1 MMNIDY
7 RKICSDILKKLSP
20 RQKEVILRR
29 FALSGKEG
37 AERET
42 LESIGK
48 DLNVTRERVRQIER
62 DAFSVLKPDV
72 KKYQKVFKYF
82 KDSLKKTGSLRKE
95 DVFLSELGKK
105 ELKNQIYF
113 LLTLGQELERFG
125 ETTDFHS
132 LWAIDKA
139 SWVSAQKIINSVYEK
154 LKKTGKPLSIKDL
167 GGISGLGPAVA
178 ASYLEISRK
187 IQRNAKGLFGLKDW
201 PEINPRRIKDK
212 AYLALRGYRKPLHF
226 VQVASLIDSAFRAS
240 AKEEEEKKISST
252 LPQTVHNELIKDSRF
267 VLVGRGIYALKE
279 WGYEEGQVK
288 DVISNILKTAGRPL
302 GREEVLEKTLKQRL
316 VKENTVLLSLS
327 NKKYFLRNPEG
338 RYTVR
343 EA

>member
-1 MMNIDY
+1 MLKSIMMNIDY
-7 RKICSDILKKLSP
+7 RKICSDVLKKLSP

-62 DAFSVLKPDV
+62 DAFSVLKPDI

-82 KDSLKKTGSLRKE
+82 KDSLRKTGNLRKE
-95 DVFLSELGKK
+95 DVLLSELGKK

-132 LWAIDKA
+132 LWAINKA
-139 SWVSAQKIINSVYEK
+139 SWVSAQKTINSVYEK

-167 GGISGLGPAVA
+167 SGISGLGPAVV
-178 ASYLEISRK
+178 ASHLEVSKK

-212 AYLALRGYRKPLHF
+212 AYLALRECHKPLHF
-226 VQVASLIDSAFRAS
+226 VQVASLIDSA
-240 AKEEEEKKISST
+240 

-316 VKENTVLLSLS
+316 VKENTVLLNLG
-327 NKKYFLRNPEG
+327 NKKYFSRNPEG

>member
-1 MMNIDY
+1 MLKSIMMNIDY
-7 RKICSDILKKLSP
+7 RKICSDVLRKLSP

-29 FALSGKEG
+29 FALSNKEG

-42 LESIGK
+42 LESIGR

-72 KKYQKVFKYF
+72 KKYQKIFKYF
-82 KDSLKKTGSLRKE
+82 KDSLRKTGSLKKE

-132 LWAIDKA
+132 LWAVDKA

-154 LKKTGKPLSIKDL
+154 LRRTGKPLSIKDL
-167 GGISGLGPAVA
+167 AGISGLGPAVV
-178 ASYLEISRK
+178 ASHLEVSKK

-212 AYLALRGYRKPLHF
+212 AYLALRECHKPLHF
-226 VQVASLIDSAFRAS
+226 VQVASLIDSA
-240 AKEEEEKKISST
+240 

-316 VKENTVLLSLS
+316 VKENTVLLNLG
-327 NKKYFLRNPEG
+327 NKKYFSRNPEG

>member
-7 RKICSDILKKLSP
+7 RKICSDVLKKLSP

-29 FALSGKEG
+29 FALSNKEG

-62 DAFSVLKPDV
+62 DAFLVLKPEI

-82 KDSLKKTGSLRKE
+82 KDSLKKTGNLRKE
-95 DVFLSELGKK
+95 DVLLSGLGGK

-113 LLTLGQELERFG
+113 LLTLGQDFERFG
-125 ETTDFHS
+125 ETADFHS
-132 LWAIDKA
+132 LWATDRA

-154 LKKTGKPLSIKDL
+154 LKKTGKPLQIKEA
-167 GGISGLGPAVA
+167 AVIH
-178 ASYLEISRK
+178 YLEVSKK
-187 IQRNAKGLFGLKDW
+187 IQKNAKGFFGLKDW

-212 AYLALRGYRKPLHF
+212 AFLVLRECQKPLHF
-226 VQVASLIDSAFRAS
+226 VQVASLIDSA
-240 AKEEEEKKISST
+240 

-316 VKENTVLLSLS
+316 VKENTVLLNLS
-327 NKKYFLRNPEG
+327 NKKYFSRNPEG

>member
-1 MMNIDY
+1 MNIDY
-7 RKICSDILKKLSP
+7 RKICSDVLKKLSP

-62 DAFSVLKPDV
+62 DAFSVLKPEI
-72 KKYQKVFKYF
+72 KKHQKVFNYF
-82 KDSLKKTGSLRKE
+82 KDSLKKTGNLKKE
-95 DVFLSELGKK
+95 DVLLSELGGK

-113 LLTLGQELERFG
+113 LLTLGQDFEKFG
-125 ETTDFHS
+125 ETADFHS
-132 LWAIDKA
+132 LWTIDRA
-139 SWVSAQKIINSVYEK
+139 SWISAQKIINSVYEK
-154 LKKTGKPLSIKDL
+154 LKKTGKPLLMKDL
-167 GGISGLGPAVA
+167 NGLSRLGSAAA
-178 ASYLEISRK
+178 ASYLEVSKK

-212 AYLALRGYRKPLHF
+212 AYLVLKECQKPLHF
-226 VQVASLIDSAFRAS
+226 VQVASLISSA
-240 AKEEEEKKISST
+240 

-302 GREEVLEKTLKQRL
+302 GSEEV
-316 VKENTVLLSLS
+316 
-327 NKKYFLRNPEG
+327 
-338 RYTVR
+338 
-343 EA
+343 